1 MTQHMPLMT
10 RYQLA
15 THVLEGESFSEVA
28 KRFNISKAGACK
40 IFHLMKLRIFCSR
53 YEIHEHNIN
62 INDIDNL
69 RDNWKRIKML

>member
-28 KRFNISKAGACK
+28 KRFNISKAGCAKC
-40 IFHLMKLRIFCSR
+40 FHVMKYRIFPLL
-53 YEIHEHNIN
+53 YERERLDIN
-62 INDIDNL
+62 MNDINSL
-69 RDNWKRIKML
+69 REGWKAVS